1 MPVIHG
7 HRRFFGPADYR
18 IDFDRSENDLSVAFG
33 HYCGAKDLCLVHPV
47 ANLQQLKMAMLPLG
61 MGRGLRAMISAV
73 QGRFANLGMAKKLGV
88 GFVLV
93 LLLTALVA
101 AIGVW
106 SLQTISQRFDGLKQ
120 MSSLNSGLLKVRLLE
135 QEYALHSDPKTVD
148 ALHKGVDALIA
159 LATQLKAQSAA
170 NVPVMNDV
178 EQSLGAYRKA
188 FDEFVELTQSKDL
201 ALEMASW
208 SVSSVANNLDVLQ
221 AGLAD
226 DGAYALKDSQGK
238 EGAEFIE
245 QANQVSQ
252 VSRLMLQ
259 AMNEARVRLDQSRK
273 ASAESAG
280 QGKIEQADQALTQAE
295 TLKNTVKDAGYQTV
309 LNEVT
314 GHIASFS
321 EKLAEYTGLLTQE
334 KQVYQQLHERAAEVV
349 QRVDQAYGAEDQ
361 SMQAELK
368 KNSALIIASSAL
380 ALLVGLIAAWVI
392 TRLIVAPLRSVI
404 LVAQQIAAGD
414 LSATVQVTRRDEIG
428 QLMQAMQQMGAG
440 LSSIVSGLQAGIEQL
455 ASSAQSLSAVT
466 EQTNLEV
473 SSQKEE
479 TEQVATA
486 MNQMTATV
494 HDVARNAEEAALA
507 AQTADGKVETG
518 QQVVRQ
524 SMQRIEQLADSATSA
539 SSSIESL
546 SAEIQNIGTVLS
558 VIKSVAEQTNLLA
571 LNAAIEAARAGEQ
584 GRGFAVV
591 ADEVRALAKRTQQ
604 STEEIER
611 LVSALRSAAQ
621 ASVQQIQSS
630 GELVKLAVSDALQT
644 ESALGSIA
652 AAVSLI
658 QQMNQQIAAAAEQQS
673 SVAEEI
679 NRSVTSIRAS
689 ADQSSVAMQGN
700 ATSSIELAQLGAE
713 LKGMVGHFRL

>member
-1 MPVIHG
+1 
-7 HRRFFGPADYR
+7 
-18 IDFDRSENDLSVAFG
+18 
-33 HYCGAKDLCLVHPV
+33 
-47 ANLQQLKMAMLPLG
+47 
-61 MGRGLRAMISAV
+61 MISAV
-73 QGRFANLGMAKKLGV
+73 QRRFANLGMAKKLGV

-106 SLQTISQRFDGLKQ
+106 SLQTISQRFEGLKQ
-120 MSSLNSGLLKVRLLE
+120 MSALNSSLLKVRLLE
-135 QEYALHSDPKTVD
+135 QDYALHGDPETVD
-148 ALHKGVDALIA
+148 ALHEGVDGLIG
-159 LATQLKAQSAA
+159 LATQLKAQSTT

-178 EQSLGAYRKA
+178 EQALAAYRKS
-188 FDEFVELTQSKDL
+188 FDEFVELAQAKDL

-226 DGAYALKDSQGK
+226 DGAYTLKESQGK

-245 QANQVSQ
+245 QASQVSQ

-273 ASAESAG
+273 GEDERAG
-280 QGKIEQADQALTQAE
+280 QGKIEQAEQALTQAE
-295 TLKNTVKDAGYQTV
+295 QLKTAVKDAGYQTV
-309 LNEVT
+309 LNEVA

-321 EKLAEYTGLLTQE
+321 EKLGEYTGLLAQE
-334 KQVYQQLHERAAEVV
+334 KQVYLQLHERAAQVV
-349 QRVDQAYGAEDQ
+349 ERVDQAYAAEDR
-361 SMQAELK
+361 SMQVELK
-368 KNSALIIASSAL
+368 NNSMLIVGSSAL

-392 TRLIVAPLRSVI
+392 TRLIVVPLRRVI
-404 LVAQQIAAGD
+404 HVAQQIAAGD
-414 LSATVQVTRRDEIG
+414 LSSTVEVTRRDEIG
-428 QLMQAMQQMGAG
+428 QLMLAMQQMGAG
-440 LSSIVSGLQAGIEQL
+440 LGSIVSGLQAGIEQL

-479 TEQVATA
+479 TDQVATA

-494 HDVARNAEEAALA
+494 HDVARNAEEAAQA
-507 AQTADGKVETG
+507 AQRADDKVESG

-539 SSSIESL
+539 STSIESL
-546 SAEIQNIGTVLS
+546 SAQIQNIGTVLG

-689 ADQSSVAMQGN
+689 ADQSSLAMQGN
-700 ATSSIELAQLGAE
+700 AASSIELAQLGAE

>member
-1 MPVIHG
+1 
-7 HRRFFGPADYR
+7 
-18 IDFDRSENDLSVAFG
+18 
-33 HYCGAKDLCLVHPV
+33 
-47 ANLQQLKMAMLPLG
+47 
-61 MGRGLRAMISAV
+61 MISAV

-120 MSSLNSGLLKVRLLE
+120 MSSLNSGLLKVRLIE
-135 QEYALHSDPKTVD
+135 QDYALHGNPKTAD
-148 ALHKGVDALIA
+148 ALREGVDGLIA
-159 LATQLKAQSAA
+159 LATQLKAASAA

-188 FDEFVELTQSKDL
+188 FDEFVSLSQGKDL

-226 DGAYALKDSQGK
+226 DGAYTLKESEGK
-238 EGAEFIE
+238 DGGQFIE

-259 AMNEARVRLDQSRK
+259 AMNEARVRLDLSRK
-273 ASAESAG
+273 GDDSAG
-280 QGKIEQADQALTQAE
+280 QGKIEQADQALAQAE
-295 TLKNTVKDAGYQTV
+295 QLKTTVKDEGYQTV
-309 LNEVT
+309 LNEVV
-314 GHIASFS
+314 GHIGGFS
-321 EKLAEYTGLLTQE
+321 EKLAEYTGLLAQE
-334 KQVYQQLHERAAEVV
+334 KTVSEQLHQRAAQVV
-349 QRVDQAYGAEDQ
+349 ERVDQAYVAEDR

-368 KNSALIIASSAL
+368 KNALLIIGSSAL

-404 LVAQQIAAGD
+404 RVAQQIASGD
-414 LSATVQVTRRDEIG
+414 LSATVEVTRRDEIG

-494 HDVARNAEEAALA
+494 HDVARNAEEAAQA
-507 AQTADGKVETG
+507 AQTADDKVESG
-518 QQVVRQ
+518 QEVVRQ
-524 SMQRIEQLADSATSA
+524 SMARIEQLADSATSA

-621 ASVQQIQSS
+621 SSVQQIQNS

-658 QQMNQQIAAAAEQQS
+658 QQMNQQIAAAAEEQS

-689 ADQSSVAMQGN
+689 ADQSSLAMQGN
-700 ATSSIELAQLGAE
+700 AASSIELAQLGVE

>member
-1 MPVIHG
+1 
-7 HRRFFGPADYR
+7 
-18 IDFDRSENDLSVAFG
+18 
-33 HYCGAKDLCLVHPV
+33 
-47 ANLQQLKMAMLPLG
+47 
-61 MGRGLRAMISAV
+61 MISAV

-88 GFVLV
+88 GFALV

-106 SLQTISQRFDGLKQ
+106 SLHTISQRFDGLKQ
-120 MSSLNSGLLKVRLLE
+120 MSSLNNGLLKVRLLE
-135 QEYALHSDPKTVD
+135 QEYALHGSPKTVD
-148 ALHKGVDALIA
+148 ALHAGVDGLVD
-159 LATQLKAQSAA
+159 LANQLKSASAA

-178 EQSLGAYRKA
+178 EQSLAAYRKA
-188 FDEFVELTQSKDL
+188 FDEFVSLSQAKDL

-226 DGAYALKDSQGK
+226 DGAYTLKESEGK
-238 EGAEFIE
+238 DGAAFIE
-245 QANQVSQ
+245 QASQVSQ

-273 ASAESAG
+273 GDDSAG
-280 QGKIEQADQALTQAE
+280 QGKIEQASQALTQAE
-295 TLKNTVKDAGYQTV
+295 QLKTLVKDEGYQTV

-321 EKLAEYTGLLTQE
+321 DKLAEYTGLLEQE
-334 KQVYQQLHERAAEVV
+334 KTVYQQLHQRAAQVV
-349 QRVDQAYGAEDQ
+349 ERVDQAYVAEDQ
-361 SMQAELK
+361 SMQAQLK
-368 KNSALIIASSAL
+368 NNSLLILGSSVL

-392 TRLIVAPLRSVI
+392 TRLIVAPLRTVI
-404 LVAQQIAAGD
+404 RVAQQIAAGD
-414 LSATVQVTRRDEIG
+414 LSAKVEVTRRDEIG

-440 LSSIVSGLQAGIEQL
+440 LSQIVSGLQAGIEQL
-455 ASSAQSLSAVT
+455 ATSAQSLSAVT

-507 AQTADGKVETG
+507 AQTADGKVESG

-524 SMQRIEQLADSATSA
+524 SMVRIEQLADSATSA

-546 SAEIQNIGTVLS
+546 SAEIQNIGTVLG

-591 ADEVRALAKRTQQ
+591 ADEVRALARRTQQ

-611 LVSALRSAAQ
+611 LVSALRAAAQ

-658 QQMNQQIAAAAEQQS
+658 QQMNQQIAAAAEEQS

-689 ADQSSVAMQGN
+689 ADQSSLAMQGN
-700 ATSSIELAQLGAE
+700 AASSIELAQLGVE

>member
-1 MPVIHG
+1 MT
-7 HRRFFGPADYR
+7 
-18 IDFDRSENDLSVAFG
+18 
-33 HYCGAKDLCLVHPV
+33 
-47 ANLQQLKMAMLPLG
+47 
-61 MGRGLRAMISAV
+61 SAAS
-73 QGRFANLGMAKKLGV
+73 GRFANLGMAKKLGI
-88 GFVLV
+88 GFALV

-101 AIGVW
+101 GIGVW
-106 SLQTISQRFDGLKQ
+106 SLQTVSQRFDGLKQ
-120 MSSLNSGLLKVRLLE
+120 MSQLNSGVLKVRLLE
-135 QEYALHSDPKTVD
+135 QDYALHGDSKTVD
-148 ALHKGVDALIA
+148 SLHESLDALLLLAQQLKGQSTANQSVMGEVELA
-159 LATQLKAQSAA
+159 LA
-170 NVPVMNDV
+170 D
-178 EQSLGAYRKA
+178 YRKA
-188 FDEFVELTQSKDL
+188 FDEFVELTQAKDL

-226 DGAYALKDSQGK
+226 DGAYTLKDSLGK

-245 QANQVSQ
+245 QANQISQ

-259 AMNEARVRLDQSRK
+259 AMNEARVRLDQNRK
-273 ASAESAG
+273 GDEQGSAE
-280 QGKIEQADQALTQAE
+280 QGNIEQAEQALAQAE
-295 TLKNTVKDAGYQTV
+295 QLKSAVKDAGYQTV
-309 LNEVT
+309 LNEVA
-314 GHIASFS
+314 GHIGNFS
-321 EKLAEYTGLLTQE
+321 EKLNEYTGLLARE
-334 KQVYQQLHERAAEVV
+334 KQVYQTLHERAAQVMA
-349 QRVDQAYGAEDQ
+349 RVDQAYAAEDL
-361 SMQAELK
+361 SMQGELE
-368 KNSALIIASSAL
+368 KNTLLIIGSSAL
-380 ALLVGLIAAWVI
+380 ALLVGLLAALSI
-392 TRLIVAPLRSVI
+392 TRLIVRPLRSVMH
-404 LVAQQIAAGD
+404 VAQQIAAGD
-414 LSATVQVTRRDEIG
+414 LSATVVVTRRDEIG
-428 QLMQAMQQMGAG
+428 QLMQAMQQMGSG
-440 LSSIVSGLQAGIEQL
+440 LSGIVSGLQAGIEQL
-455 ASSAQSLSAVT
+455 ASSAQSLSSVT

-473 SSQKEE
+473 STQKEE

-494 HDVARNAEEAALA
+494 HDVARNAEQA
-507 AQTADGKVETG
+507 AQAAQAADDKVESG

-524 SMQRIEQLADSATSA
+524 SMQRIEQLADSATRA
-539 SSSIESL
+539 SSGIESL
-546 SAEIQNIGTVLS
+546 SAEIDNIGSVLD

-604 STEEIER
+604 STEEIAR
-611 LVSALRSAAQ
+611 LVTALHAA
-621 ASVQQIQSS
+621 ADSSVQQIQSS

-689 ADQSSVAMQGN
+689 ADQSSLAMQGN
-700 ATSSIELAQLGAE
+700 AASSIELAQLGVE

>member
-1 MPVIHG
+1 
-7 HRRFFGPADYR
+7 
-18 IDFDRSENDLSVAFG
+18 
-33 HYCGAKDLCLVHPV
+33 
-47 ANLQQLKMAMLPLG
+47 
-61 MGRGLRAMISAV
+61 MISAV

-93 LLLTALVA
+93 LMLTALVA

-148 ALHKGVDALIA
+148 ALHKGVDALVA
-159 LATQLKAQSAA
+159 LAMQLKAQSAA

-188 FDEFVELTQSKDL
+188 FDEFVELTQSKEL

-238 EGAEFIE
+238 DGAEFIE

-273 ASAESAG
+273 ASDESAG

-334 KQVYQQLHERAAEVV
+334 KKVYQQLHERAAEVV

-368 KNSALIIASSAL
+368 KNSLLIIASSAL

-404 LVAQQIAAGD
+404 LVAQHIAAGD

-507 AQTADGKVETG
+507 AQTADSKVETG

-621 ASVQQIQSS
+621 ASVQQIQNS

-700 ATSSIELAQLGAE
+700 ATSSIELAQLGVE

>member
-1 MPVIHG
+1 M
-7 HRRFFGPADYR
+7 
-18 IDFDRSENDLSVAFG
+18 
-33 HYCGAKDLCLVHPV
+33 
-47 ANLQQLKMAMLPLG
+47 
-61 MGRGLRAMISAV
+61 
-73 QGRFANLGMAKKLGV
+73 
-88 GFVLV
+88 
-93 LLLTALVA
+93 T
-101 AIGVW
+101 
-106 SLQTISQRFDGLKQ
+106 
-120 MSSLNSGLLKVRLLE
+120 
-135 QEYALHSDPKTVD
+135 
-148 ALHKGVDALIA
+148 
-159 LATQLKAQSAA
+159 
-170 NVPVMNDV
+170 DV
-178 EQSLGAYRKA
+178 EQALGAYRKA
-188 FDEFVELTQSKDL
+188 FDEFVELTQTKDL

-221 AGLAD
+221 AGLSD
-226 DGAYALKDSQGK
+226 DGTYALKDSQGK
-238 EGAEFIE
+238 DGKEFVE
-245 QANQVSQ
+245 QAGQVSH
-252 VSRLMLQ
+252 VSQLMLQ

-273 ASAESAG
+273 GDEEN
-280 QGKIEQADQALTQAE
+280 QNKGKIEQADQALAQVEA
-295 TLKNTVKDAGYQTV
+295 LKTAVKDPGYQTV
-309 LNEVT
+309 LTEVS
-314 GHIASFS
+314 GHIASFGD
-321 EKLAEYTGLLTQE
+321 KLTEYTGLLEQE
-334 KQVYQQLHERAAEVV
+334 KKVYQQLHERAAQVV
-349 QRVDQAYGAEDQ
+349 ERVNQAYAAEDQ

-368 KNSALIIASSAL
+368 KNALLIIGSSAL
-380 ALLVGLIAAWVI
+380 ALLVGLVAALVI

-414 LSATVQVTRRDEIG
+414 LTGKVEVRRRDEIG

-440 LSSIVSGLQAGIEQL
+440 LSGIVSGLQAGIEQL
-455 ASSAQSLSAVT
+455 ATSAHSLSAVT

-494 HDVARNAEEAALA
+494 HDVARNAEEAAQA
-507 AQTADGKVETG
+507 AQTADDKVDSG

-524 SMQRIEQLADSATSA
+524 SMQRIEQLADSASSA
-539 SSSIESL
+539 SLSIESL
-546 SAEIQNIGTVLS
+546 SAEIQNIGTVLG

-611 LVSALRSAAQ
+611 LVSALRTAAQ
-621 ASVQQIQSS
+621 ASVHQIQSS

-658 QQMNQQIAAAAEQQS
+658 QQMNQQIAAAAEEQS

-689 ADQSSVAMQGN
+689 ADQSALAMQGN
-700 ATSSIELAQLGAE
+700 AASSIELAQLGME
-713 LKGMVGHFRL
+713 LKGMVGHFRI

>member
-1 MPVIHG
+1 VLAKA
-7 HRRFFGPADYR
+7 RCESASTDY
-18 IDFDRSENDLSVAFG
+18 V
-33 HYCGAKDLCLVHPV
+33 
-47 ANLQQLKMAMLPLG
+47 
-61 MGRGLRAMISAV
+61 RGLSAMISAV

-135 QEYALHSDPKTVD
+135 QEYALHGNPKVAT
-148 ALHKGVDALIA
+148 ALREGVDGLIA
-159 LATQLKAQSAA
+159 LANELKAQSPA
-170 NVPVMNDV
+170 NVPVMSDV

-188 FDEFVELTQSKDL
+188 FDEFVSLSQAKDL

-221 AGLAD
+221 SGLAD
-226 DGAYALKDSQGK
+226 DGAYTLKDSEGK
-238 EGAEFIE
+238 DGAQFIE
-245 QANQVSQ
+245 QASQVSQ

-273 ASAESAG
+273 GDDSAG
-280 QGKIEQADQALTQAE
+280 QGKIEQADQALAQAE
-295 TLKNTVKDAGYQTV
+295 QLKTTVKDEGYLTV
-309 LNEVT
+309 LNEVV
-314 GHIASFS
+314 GHIGGFS
-321 EKLAEYTGLLTQE
+321 EKLTEYTDLLAQE
-334 KQVYQQLHERAAEVV
+334 KIVYGQLNQRAAQVME
-349 QRVDQAYGAEDQ
+349 RVDQAYVAEDQ
-361 SMQAELK
+361 SMQTELK
-368 KNSALIIASSAL
+368 KNSLLIIGSSAL

-392 TRLIVAPLRSVI
+392 TRLIVGPLRKVI
-404 LVAQQIAAGD
+404 GVAQQIAAGD
-414 LSATVQVTRRDEIG
+414 LSATVEVTRRDEIG
-428 QLMQAMQQMGAG
+428 QLMQAMQQMGEG

-507 AQTADGKVETG
+507 AQTADDKVESG
-518 QQVVRQ
+518 QAVVRQ
-524 SMQRIEQLADSATSA
+524 SMTRIEQLADSASSA

-591 ADEVRALAKRTQQ
+591 ADEVRALARRTQQ

-621 ASVQQIQSS
+621 SSVQQIQSS
-630 GELVKLAVSDALQT
+630 GELVKLAVSDALLT

-652 AAVSLI
+652 SAVSLI
-658 QQMNQQIAAAAEQQS
+658 QQMNQQIAAAAEEQS

-689 ADQSSVAMQGN
+689 ADQSSLAMQGN
-700 ATSSIELAQLGAE
+700 AASSIELAQLGSE

>member
-1 MPVIHG
+1 
-7 HRRFFGPADYR
+7 
-18 IDFDRSENDLSVAFG
+18 
-33 HYCGAKDLCLVHPV
+33 
-47 ANLQQLKMAMLPLG
+47 
-61 MGRGLRAMISAV
+61 MISAV
-73 QGRFANLGMAKKLGV
+73 QGRFANLGMAKKMGV

-135 QEYALHSDPKTVD
+135 QEYALHGNPKTAD
-148 ALHKGVDALIA
+148 ALRQGVDALIA
-159 LATQLKAQSAA
+159 LANQLKAQTAA

-188 FDEFVELTQSKDL
+188 FDEFVSLSQAKDL

-221 AGLAD
+221 SGLAD
-226 DGAYALKDSQGK
+226 DGAYTLKQSEGK
-238 EGAEFIE
+238 DGGQIIE
-245 QANQVSQ
+245 QASQVSQ

-273 ASAESAG
+273 GDDSAG
-280 QGKIEQADQALTQAE
+280 QGKIEQADQALAQAE
-295 TLKNTVKDAGYQTV
+295 QLKSTVKDEGYLTV
-309 LNEVT
+309 LNEVS
-314 GHIASFS
+314 GHIGGFT
-321 EKLAEYTGLLTQE
+321 EKLAEYTGLLAQE
-334 KQVYQQLHERAAEVV
+334 KTVYEQLHQRAAQVME
-349 QRVDQAYGAEDQ
+349 RVDQAYVAEDQ
-361 SMQAELK
+361 SMQTELK
-368 KNSALIIASSAL
+368 KNSMLIIGSSAL

-404 LVAQQIAAGD
+404 RVAQQIAAGD
-414 LSATVQVTRRDEIG
+414 LSATVEVTRRDEIG

-440 LSSIVSGLQAGIEQL
+440 LSTIVSGLQAGIEQL

-494 HDVARNAEEAALA
+494 HDVARNAEEAAQA
-507 AQTADGKVETG
+507 AQTADGKVESG

-524 SMQRIEQLADSATSA
+524 SMARIEQLADSATSA

-621 ASVQQIQSS
+621 SSVQQIQNS

-658 QQMNQQIAAAAEQQS
+658 QQMNQQIAAAAEEQS

-689 ADQSSVAMQGN
+689 ADQSSLAMQGN
-700 ATSSIELAQLGAE
+700 AASSIELAQLGIE

>member
-1 MPVIHG
+1 
-7 HRRFFGPADYR
+7 
-18 IDFDRSENDLSVAFG
+18 
-33 HYCGAKDLCLVHPV
+33 
-47 ANLQQLKMAMLPLG
+47 
-61 MGRGLRAMISAV
+61 MISAV

-88 GFVLV
+88 GFLLV

-106 SLQTISQRFDGLKQ
+106 SLQTISHRFDGLKQ

-135 QEYALHSDPKTVD
+135 QEYALHGNPKIVT
-148 ALHKGVDALIA
+148 ALHEGVDGLVV
-159 LATQLKAQSAA
+159 LANQLKAQSPA
-170 NVPVMNDV
+170 NVPVMSDV

-188 FDEFVELTQSKDL
+188 FDEFVSLSQAKDL

-226 DGAYALKDSQGK
+226 DGAYALKESEGKDGSQ
-238 EGAEFIE
+238 FIE

-273 ASAESAG
+273 GDDSA
-280 QGKIEQADQALTQAE
+280 QGKIEQAAQALAQAE
-295 TLKNTVKDAGYQTV
+295 QLKTTVKDEGYLTV
-309 LNEVT
+309 LNEVV
-314 GHIASFS
+314 GHIGGFS
-321 EKLAEYTGLLTQE
+321 EKLAEYTGLLAQE
-334 KQVYQQLHERAAEVV
+334 KTVYEQLHQRAAQVV
-349 QRVDQAYGAEDQ
+349 ERVDQAYVAEDR
-361 SMQAELK
+361 SMQTELK
-368 KNSALIIASSAL
+368 KNSVLIIGSSAL

-392 TRLIVAPLRSVI
+392 TRLIVGPLRSVI
-404 LVAQQIAAGD
+404 RVAQQIAAGD
-414 LSATVQVTRRDEIG
+414 LSATVEVTRRDEIG

-494 HDVARNAEEAALA
+494 HDVARNAEEAAQA
-507 AQTADGKVETG
+507 AQTADGKVESG
-518 QQVVRQ
+518 QAVVRQ
-524 SMQRIEQLADSATSA
+524 SMARIEQLADSASSA

-546 SAEIQNIGTVLS
+546 SAEIQNIGTVLG

-591 ADEVRALAKRTQQ
+591 ADEVRALARRTQQ

-621 ASVQQIQSS
+621 SSVQQIQSS

-658 QQMNQQIAAAAEQQS
+658 QQMNQQIAAAAEEQS

-689 ADQSSVAMQGN
+689 ADQSSLAMQGN
-700 ATSSIELAQLGAE
+700 AASSIELAQLGVE

>member
-1 MPVIHG
+1 MIW
-7 HRRFFGPADYR
+7 
-18 IDFDRSENDLSVAFG
+18 
-33 HYCGAKDLCLVHPV
+33 
-47 ANLQQLKMAMLPLG
+47 AM
-61 MGRGLRAMISAV
+61 

-93 LLLTALVA
+93 LLLTAVVA

-135 QEYALHSDPKTVD
+135 QEYALHGNPKTAD
-148 ALHKGVDALIA
+148 ALREGVDGLVA
-159 LATQLKAQSAA
+159 LANQLKAGSAA
-170 NVPVMNDV
+170 NVPVMTDV
-178 EQSLGAYRKA
+178 EQSLAAYRKA
-188 FDEFVELTQSKDL
+188 FDEFVSLSQAKDL
-201 ALEMASW
+201 ALEMAGW

-226 DGAYALKDSQGK
+226 DGAYTLKDSEGK
-238 EGAEFIE
+238 DGAQFIE

-273 ASAESAG
+273 GDDSAG
-280 QGKIEQADQALTQAE
+280 QGKIEQASQALTQAE
-295 TLKNTVKDAGYQTV
+295 QLKTTVKDEGYQTV

-314 GHIASFS
+314 GHIASFND
-321 EKLAEYTGLLTQE
+321 KLAEYTGLLEQE
-334 KQVYQQLHERAAEVV
+334 KTVYLQLHQRAGQVV
-349 QRVDQAYGAEDQ
+349 ERVDQAYGAEDQ
-361 SMQAELK
+361 SMQTELQ
-368 KNSALIIASSAL
+368 KNSLLIIGSSAL

-404 LVAQQIAAGD
+404 RVAQQIASGD
-414 LSATVQVTRRDEIG
+414 LSGTVEVTRRDEIG

-440 LSSIVSGLQAGIEQL
+440 LSQIVSGLQAGIEQL
-455 ASSAQSLSAVT
+455 ATSAQSLSAVT

-494 HDVARNAEEAALA
+494 HDVARNAEEAAQA
-507 AQTADGKVETG
+507 AQTADGKVESG
-518 QQVVRQ
+518 QHVVRQ
-524 SMQRIEQLADSATSA
+524 SMARIEQLADSANSA

-546 SAEIQNIGTVLS
+546 SAEIQNIGTVLG

-611 LVSALRSAAQ
+611 LVSALRTAAQ

-658 QQMNQQIAAAAEQQS
+658 QQMNQQIAAAAEEQS

-700 ATSSIELAQLGAE
+700 AASSIELAQLGVE

>member
-1 MPVIHG
+1 
-7 HRRFFGPADYR
+7 
-18 IDFDRSENDLSVAFG
+18 
-33 HYCGAKDLCLVHPV
+33 
-47 ANLQQLKMAMLPLG
+47 
-61 MGRGLRAMISAV
+61 MISAV
-73 QGRFANLGMAKKLGV
+73 QGRFANLGMAKKLGI

-120 MSSLNSGLLKVRLLE
+120 MSSLNSDLLNVRLLE
-135 QEYALHSDPKTVD
+135 RDYALHGNPKTVD
-148 ALHKGVDALIA
+148 ALHEGVDALIA
-159 LATQLKAQSAA
+159 QANRLKAQAPA
-170 NVPVMNDV
+170 NVAVMSDV
-178 EQSLGAYRKA
+178 EQSLVAYRKA
-188 FDEFVELTQSKDL
+188 FDEFVSLTQAKDL

-226 DGAYALKDSQGK
+226 DGAYTLKDSEGK
-238 EGAEFIE
+238 DGAQFIE
-245 QANQVSQ
+245 QASQVSQ

-273 ASAESAG
+273 GDDSAKG
-280 QGKIEQADQALTQAE
+280 NIEQAAQAQAQAE
-295 TLKNTVKDAGYQTV
+295 QLKSTVKDEGYLTV
-309 LNEVT
+309 LNEVS
-314 GHIASFS
+314 GHIAGFND
-321 EKLAEYTGLLTQE
+321 KLAEYTGLLAQE
-334 KQVYQQLHERAAEVV
+334 KTVSEQLHQRAAQVV
-349 QRVDQAYGAEDQ
+349 ERVDQAYVAQDVA
-361 SMQAELK
+361 MQGELK
-368 KNSALIIASSAL
+368 KNSVLIIGSSAL

-392 TRLIVAPLRSVI
+392 TRLIVAPLRSVMQ
-404 LVAQQIAAGD
+404 VAQRIAAGD
-414 LSATVQVTRRDEIG
+414 LSATVEVTRRDEIG
-428 QLMQAMQQMGAG
+428 QLMQSMQQMGAG
-440 LSSIVSGLQAGIEQL
+440 LSAIVSGLQAGIEQL

-507 AQTADGKVETG
+507 AQTADDKVESG

-524 SMQRIEQLADSATSA
+524 SMARIEQLADSATSA

-546 SAEIQNIGTVLS
+546 SAEIQNIGTVLE

-591 ADEVRALAKRTQQ
+591 ADEVRALARRTQQ

-611 LVSALRSAAQ
+611 LVSALRSAAYS
-621 ASVQQIQSS
+621 SVQQIQSS

-658 QQMNQQIAAAAEQQS
+658 QQMNQQIAAAAEEQS

-689 ADQSSVAMQGN
+689 ADQSSIAMRGN
-700 ATSSIELAQLGAE
+700 AASSVELAQLGSE
-713 LKGMVGHFRL
+713 LRGMVGHFRL

>member
-1 MPVIHG
+1 M
-7 HRRFFGPADYR
+7 
-18 IDFDRSENDLSVAFG
+18 N
-33 HYCGAKDLCLVHPV
+33 
-47 ANLQQLKMAMLPLG
+47 
-61 MGRGLRAMISAV
+61 SATN
-73 QGRFANLGMAKKLGV
+73 GRFANLGMAKKLGI
-88 GFVLV
+88 GFTLV
-93 LLLTALVA
+93 LLLTAVVA

-106 SLQTISQRFDGLKQ
+106 SLQTISHRFDGLQQ

-135 QEYALHSDPKTVD
+135 QEFALRGDAKAVD
-148 ALHKGVDALIA
+148 ALHEGVEGLLQLASELKG
-159 LATQLKAQSAA
+159 QSAA
-170 NVPVMNDV
+170 NVPLMNDV
-178 EQSLGAYRKA
+178 EQALAAYRKA
-188 FDEFVELTQSKDL
+188 FDEFVELTQAKDL

-226 DGAYALKDSQGK
+226 DGTYGLKESQGK
-238 EGAEFIE
+238 EGSEFID
-245 QANQVSQ
+245 QANQISQ

-259 AMNEARVRLDQSRK
+259 AMNEARLRLDQSRK
-273 ASAESAG
+273 GDEENAG
-280 QGKIEQADQALTQAE
+280 QGKIEQAEQALAQAE
-295 TLKNTVKDAGYQTV
+295 QLKTAVKDPGYQTV
-309 LNEVT
+309 LNEVA
-314 GHIASFS
+314 GHIGNFG
-321 EKLAEYTGLLTQE
+321 EKLAEYTGLLAQE
-334 KQVYQQLHERAAEVV
+334 KTVYQQLRERAAQVTE
-349 QRVDQAYGAEDQ
+349 RVDQAYAAQDL

-368 KNSALIIASSAL
+368 QNAWLIIGSSAL
-380 ALLVGLIAAWVI
+380 ALLVGLLASWII
-392 TRLIVAPLRSVI
+392 TRLIVAPLRRVI
-404 LVAQQIAAGD
+404 RLAQQIAAGD
-414 LSATVQVTRRDEIG
+414 LSATVEVTRRDEIG
-428 QLMQAMQQMGAG
+428 QLMLAMQQMGAG
-440 LSSIVSGLQAGIEQL
+440 LSSIVSGLQADIEQL

-507 AQTADGKVETG
+507 AQSADNKVESG

-524 SMQRIEQLADSATSA
+524 SMQRIEQLADSANSA

-546 SAEIQNIGTVLS
+546 SAEIQNIGAVLG

-611 LVSALRSAAQ
+611 LVSALRMAADS
-621 ASVQQIQSS
+621 SVQQIQSS

-652 AAVSLI
+652 SAVSLI

-689 ADQSSVAMQGN
+689 ADQSSLAMQGN
-700 ATSSIELAQLGAE
+700 AASSIELAQLGVE

>member
-1 MPVIHG
+1 
-7 HRRFFGPADYR
+7 
-18 IDFDRSENDLSVAFG
+18 
-33 HYCGAKDLCLVHPV
+33 
-47 ANLQQLKMAMLPLG
+47 
-61 MGRGLRAMISAV
+61 MISAV
-73 QGRFANLGMAKKLGV
+73 QRRFANLGMAKKLGL

-93 LLLTALVA
+93 LLLTAVVA

-106 SLQTISQRFDGLKQ
+106 SLQTISHRFNGLKQ
-120 MSSLNSGLLKVRLLE
+120 MSSLNSELLKVRLLE
-135 QEYALHSDPKTVD
+135 QEYALRSDPKTVD
-148 ALHKGVDALIA
+148 ALRLGVDGLIA
-159 LATQLKAQSAA
+159 QANELKTQSAA

-178 EQSLGAYRKA
+178 EQALAAYRKA
-188 FDEFVELTQSKDL
+188 FDEFVELSQSKDL

-226 DGAYALKDSQGK
+226 DGAYTLKESEGK

-245 QANQVSQ
+245 QANQVSE

-273 ASAESAG
+273 GSDEVG
-280 QGKIEQADQALTQAE
+280 QGTIEQAEQAMKQAE
-295 TLKNTVKDAGYQTV
+295 VLKTTVKDPGYQTV
-309 LNEVT
+309 LNEVA
-314 GHIASFS
+314 GHIAGFN
-321 EKLAEYTGLLTQE
+321 EKLAEYTGLLAQE
-334 KQVYQQLHERAAEVV
+334 KIVYQQLHQRASQVVERVN
-349 QRVDQAYGAEDQ
+349 QAYTAEDGA
-361 SMQAELK
+361 MQAELK
-368 KNSALIIASSAL
+368 KNSLLIIGSSAL

-392 TRLIVAPLRSVI
+392 TRLIVGPLRSVI
-404 LVAQQIAAGD
+404 RVAQQIASGD
-414 LSATVQVTRRDEIG
+414 LSATVQVTRQDEIG
-428 QLMQAMQQMGAG
+428 QLMLAMQQMGAG
-440 LSSIVSGLQAGIEQL
+440 LSGIVSGLQAGIEQL
-455 ASSAQSLSAVT
+455 ANSAQSLSAVT

-494 HDVARNAEEAALA
+494 HDVARNAEEAAQA
-507 AQTADGKVETG
+507 AQTADDKVESG

-524 SMQRIEQLADSATSA
+524 SMVRIEQLADSATSA

-621 ASVQQIQSS
+621 TSVQQIQSS
-630 GELVKLAVSDALQT
+630 GELVKMAVSDALQT

-689 ADQSSVAMQGN
+689 ADQSSLAMQGN
-700 ATSSIELAQLGAE
+700 AASSIELAQLGVE

>member
-1 MPVIHG
+1 
-7 HRRFFGPADYR
+7 
-18 IDFDRSENDLSVAFG
+18 
-33 HYCGAKDLCLVHPV
+33 
-47 ANLQQLKMAMLPLG
+47 
-61 MGRGLRAMISAV
+61 MISAV

-135 QEYALHSDPKTVD
+135 QEYALHGNPKTAD
-148 ALHKGVDALIA
+148 ALHEGVDGLIA
-159 LATQLKAQSAA
+159 LATQLKAQSTSS
-170 NVPVMNDV
+170 VPVMNDV

-188 FDEFVELTQSKDL
+188 FDEFVSLSQAKDL

-226 DGAYALKDSQGK
+226 DGAYALKESEGK
-238 EGAEFIE
+238 DGAQFIE

-273 ASAESAG
+273 GDDSAG
-280 QGKIEQADQALTQAE
+280 QGKIEQADQALAQAGQ
-295 TLKNTVKDAGYQTV
+295 LKTTVKDEGYLTV
-309 LNEVT
+309 LNEVV
-314 GHIASFS
+314 GHIGGFS
-321 EKLAEYTGLLTQE
+321 EKLAEYTGLLAQE
-334 KQVYQQLHERAAEVV
+334 KTVYEQLHQRAAQVV
-349 QRVDQAYGAEDQ
+349 DRVDQAYVAEDQ
-361 SMQAELK
+361 SMQTELK
-368 KNSALIIASSAL
+368 KNSLLIIGSSAL

-404 LVAQQIAAGD
+404 RVAQQIAAGD
-414 LSATVQVTRRDEIG
+414 LSGTVEVTRRDEIG

-494 HDVARNAEEAALA
+494 HDVARNAEEAAQA
-507 AQTADGKVETG
+507 AQTADGKVESG

-524 SMQRIEQLADSATSA
+524 SMARIERLADSATSA

-621 ASVQQIQSS
+621 SSVQQIQNS

-658 QQMNQQIAAAAEQQS
+658 QQMNQQIAAAAEEQS

-689 ADQSSVAMQGN
+689 ADQSSLAMQGN
-700 ATSSIELAQLGAE
+700 AASSIELAQLGVE

>member
-1 MPVIHG
+1 
-7 HRRFFGPADYR
+7 
-18 IDFDRSENDLSVAFG
+18 
-33 HYCGAKDLCLVHPV
+33 
-47 ANLQQLKMAMLPLG
+47 
-61 MGRGLRAMISAV
+61 MISGV
-73 QGRFANLGMAKKLGV
+73 QGPFANLGMAKKMAL

-101 AIGVW
+101 AIGIW

-135 QEYALHSDPKTVD
+135 QEFALRGDGKTAD
-148 ALHKGVDALIA
+148 ALRLGIDEIKG
-159 LATQLKAQSAA
+159 LATSLKAESQASAS
-170 NVPVMNDV
+170 VMSEVD
-178 EQSLGAYRKA
+178 QSLDAYRKA
-188 FDEFVELTQSKDL
+188 FDEFVELTAAKDL

-226 DGAYALKDSQGK
+226 DGTYTLKESAGK

-245 QANQVSQ
+245 QANLVSQ
-252 VSRLMLQ
+252 VSKLMLQ
-259 AMNEARVRLDQSRK
+259 AMNEARVRLDQGRQANSD
-273 ASAESAG
+273 ESNE
-280 QGKIEQADQALTQAE
+280 GKIEQADQALAQAQAL
-295 TLKNTVKDAGYQTV
+295 TGMLKDAGYQTV

-314 GHIASFS
+314 GHIAGFS
-321 EKLAEYTGLLTQE
+321 EKLAEYTGLLAQE
-334 KQVYQQLHERAAEVV
+334 KQVYQRLHQRAGDVV
-349 QRVDQAYGAEDQ
+349 RQVDQAYAAQDQ
-361 SMQAELK
+361 AMQAELQ
-368 KNSALIIASSAL
+368 KNSLLIIASSIL
-380 ALLVGLIAAWVI
+380 ALLVGLVAAWVI

-404 LVAQQIAAGD
+404 RLAEQIAAGD
-414 LSATVQVTRRDEIG
+414 LSATVEVTRRDEIG
-428 QLMQAMQQMGAG
+428 QLMQAMQQMGSG
-440 LSSIVSGLQAGIEQL
+440 LSRIVSGLQAGIEQL

-494 HDVARNAEEAALA
+494 HDVARNAEEAAQA
-507 AQTADGKVETG
+507 AQTADDKVENG
-518 QQVVRQ
+518 QVVVRQ

-539 SSSIESL
+539 SSSIDGL
-546 SAEIQNIGTVLS
+546 SAQIQNIGSVLD

-591 ADEVRALAKRTQQ
+591 ADEVRALARRTRQ
-604 STEEIER
+604 STEEIEG
-611 LVSALRSAAQ
+611 LVSALRAAAE
-621 ASVQQIQSS
+621 ASVQTIRGS

-689 ADQSSVAMQGN
+689 ADQSSLAMQGN
-700 ATSSIELAQLGAE
+700 AASSIELAQLGGE

>member
-1 MPVIHG
+1 
-7 HRRFFGPADYR
+7 
-18 IDFDRSENDLSVAFG
+18 
-33 HYCGAKDLCLVHPV
+33 
-47 ANLQQLKMAMLPLG
+47 
-61 MGRGLRAMISAV
+61 MISAV

-135 QEYALHSDPKTVD
+135 QEYALHGNPKTAD
-148 ALHKGVDALIA
+148 ALREGVDGLIA
-159 LATQLKAQSAA
+159 LATQLKAASAA

-188 FDEFVELTQSKDL
+188 FDEFVSLSQAKDL

-226 DGAYALKDSQGK
+226 DGAYALKESEGK
-238 EGAEFIE
+238 DGGQFIE

-273 ASAESAG
+273 GDDSAG

-295 TLKNTVKDAGYQTV
+295 QLKTTVKDEGYQTV
-309 LNEVT
+309 LNEVV
-314 GHIASFS
+314 GHIGGFS
-321 EKLAEYTGLLTQE
+321 EKLAEYTGLLAQE
-334 KQVYQQLHERAAEVV
+334 KTVYEQLHQRASQVV
-349 QRVDQAYGAEDQ
+349 ERVDQAYVAEDQ

-368 KNSALIIASSAL
+368 KNSLLIIGSSAL

-404 LVAQQIAAGD
+404 RVAQQIASGD
-414 LSATVQVTRRDEIG
+414 LSATIEVTRRDEIG

-494 HDVARNAEEAALA
+494 HDVARNAEEAAQA
-507 AQTADGKVETG
+507 AQTADGKVESG

-524 SMQRIEQLADSATSA
+524 SMARIEQLADSATSA

-621 ASVQQIQSS
+621 SSVQQIQNS

-652 AAVSLI
+652 AAVS
-658 QQMNQQIAAAAEQQS
+658 
-673 SVAEEI
+673 
-679 NRSVTSIRAS
+679 
-689 ADQSSVAMQGN
+689 
-700 ATSSIELAQLGAE
+700 
-713 LKGMVGHFRL
+713 

>member
-1 MPVIHG
+1 M
-7 HRRFFGPADYR
+7 
-18 IDFDRSENDLSVAFG
+18 N
-33 HYCGAKDLCLVHPV
+33 
-47 ANLQQLKMAMLPLG
+47 
-61 MGRGLRAMISAV
+61 SAV
-73 QGRFANLGMAKKLGV
+73 QGRFANLGMAKKMGV
-88 GFVLV
+88 GFALV
-93 LLLTALVA
+93 LLLTALIAV
-101 AIGVW
+101 IGVW
-106 SLQTISQRFDGLKQ
+106 SLQTISQRFNDLKQ

-135 QEYALHSDPKTVD
+135 QEYALRGDAKTVE
-148 ALHKGVDALIA
+148 ALHAGVDDLIV
-159 LATQLKAQSAA
+159 LANGLKQASAA
-170 NVPVMNDV
+170 NVPVMSDV
-178 EQSLGAYRKA
+178 EQSLLAYRAA
-188 FDEFVELTQSKDL
+188 FDEFVSLSQTKDL
-201 ALEMASW
+201 ALEMANW

-226 DGAYALKDSQGK
+226 DGAYTLKESQGK
-238 EGAEFIE
+238 DGAQFIE
-245 QANQVSQ
+245 QAGQVSQ

-259 AMNEARVRLDQSRK
+259 AMNEARVRLDLSRK
-273 ASAESAG
+273 GDDSGG
-280 QGKIEQADQALTQAE
+280 QGKIEQADQALSQAE
-295 TLKNTVKDAGYQTV
+295 QLKSTVVDDGYKTV

-314 GHIASFS
+314 GHIAGFS
-321 EKLAEYTGLLTQE
+321 EKLAEYTGLLAQE
-334 KQVYQQLHERAAEVV
+334 KTVYGQLHQRAAQVV
-349 QRVDQAYGAEDQ
+349 DRVDQAYVAEDL

-368 KNSALIIASSAL
+368 KNALLIIGSSAL

-392 TRLIVAPLRSVI
+392 TRLIVAPLRSVMH
-404 LVAQQIAAGD
+404 VAQRIASGD
-414 LSATVQVTRRDEIG
+414 LSATVEVTRRDEIG
-428 QLMQAMQQMGAG
+428 QLMLAMQQMGAG
-440 LSSIVSGLQAGIEQL
+440 LSNIVSGLQAGIEQL
-455 ASSAQSLSAVT
+455 ASSAQSLSAGT

-494 HDVARNAEEAALA
+494 HDVARNAEEAAQA
-507 AQTADGKVETG
+507 AQTADSKVESG

-524 SMQRIEQLADSATSA
+524 SMARIELLADSATSA

-546 SAEIQNIGTVLS
+546 SAEIQNIGTVLG

-658 QQMNQQIAAAAEQQS
+658 QQMNQQIAAAAEEQS

-689 ADQSSVAMQGN
+689 ADQSSLAMQGN
-700 ATSSIELAQLGAE
+700 AASSIQLAQLGIE
-713 LKGMVGHFRL
+713 LKGMVGHFKL

>member
-1 MPVIHG
+1 
-7 HRRFFGPADYR
+7 
-18 IDFDRSENDLSVAFG
+18 
-33 HYCGAKDLCLVHPV
+33 
-47 ANLQQLKMAMLPLG
+47 
-61 MGRGLRAMISAV
+61 MISAV

-135 QEYALHSDPKTVD
+135 QEYALGGNPKTAD
-148 ALHKGVDALIA
+148 ALHKGIDDLVA
-159 LATQLKAQSAA
+159 LANELKEQSAA
-170 NVPVMNDV
+170 NVPVMSDV
-178 EQSLGAYRKA
+178 EHSLSAYRKA
-188 FDEFVELTQSKDL
+188 FDEFVSLSQAKDL

-226 DGAYALKDSQGK
+226 DGAYTLKESAGK
-238 EGAEFIE
+238 DGAQFIE
-245 QANQVSQ
+245 QASQVSQ
-252 VSRLMLQ
+252 VSQLMLQ

-273 ASAESAG
+273 GDDSAA
-280 QGKIEQADQALTQAE
+280 QGKIEQADQALVQAGQLR
-295 TLKNTVKDAGYQTV
+295 TTVKDEGYQTV
-309 LNEVT
+309 LNEVA
-314 GHIASFS
+314 GHIGGFS
-321 EKLAEYTGLLTQE
+321 EKLAEYTGLLAQE
-334 KQVYQQLHERAAEVV
+334 KIVYEQLRQRAAQVV
-349 QRVDQAYGAEDQ
+349 ERVDQAYVAEDQ

-368 KNSALIIASSAL
+368 KNSLLIIGSSAL

-392 TRLIVAPLRSVI
+392 TRLIVGPLRSVMR
-404 LVAQQIAAGD
+404 VAQQIAAGD
-414 LSATVQVTRRDEIG
+414 LSATVEVTRRDEIG
-428 QLMQAMQQMGAG
+428 QLMQAMQQMGTG

-455 ASSAQSLSAVT
+455 ASSAQSLSTVT

-479 TEQVATA
+479 TDQVATA

-494 HDVARNAEEAALA
+494 HDVARNAEEAAQA
-507 AQTADGKVETG
+507 AQTADDKVGSG

-524 SMQRIEQLADSATSA
+524 SMARIEQLADSATSA

-546 SAEIQNIGTVLS
+546 SAQIQNIGTVLG

-611 LVSALRSAAQ
+611 LVSALRSAAHS
-621 ASVQQIQSS
+621 SVQQIQNS

-658 QQMNQQIAAAAEQQS
+658 QQMNQQIAAAAEEQS

-689 ADQSSVAMQGN
+689 ADQSSLAMRGN
-700 ATSSIELAQLGAE
+700 AASSIELAQLGVE

>member
-1 MPVIHG
+1 M
-7 HRRFFGPADYR
+7 
-18 IDFDRSENDLSVAFG
+18 N
-33 HYCGAKDLCLVHPV
+33 
-47 ANLQQLKMAMLPLG
+47 
-61 MGRGLRAMISAV
+61 SAV
-73 QGRFANLGMAKKLGV
+73 QGRFANLGMAKKLGI
-88 GFVLV
+88 GFALV

-106 SLQTISQRFDGLKQ
+106 SLQTISHRFDGLKQ

-135 QEYALHSDPKTVD
+135 QEYALHGSSKTVD
-148 ALHKGVDALIA
+148 ALHAGVDGLIA
-159 LATQLKAQSAA
+159 LANQLKSASAA

-188 FDEFVELTQSKDL
+188 FDEFVSLSQAKDL

-208 SVSSVANNLDVLQ
+208 SVSSVANNLDILQ

-226 DGAYALKDSQGK
+226 DGAYTLKETEGK
-238 EGAEFIE
+238 DGAAFIE
-245 QANQVSQ
+245 QSSQVSQ

-259 AMNEARVRLDQSRK
+259 AMNEAHVRLAQSRK
-273 ASAESAG
+273 GDDSAG
-280 QGKIEQADQALTQAE
+280 QGKIEQASQALAQAE
-295 TLKNTVKDAGYQTV
+295 QLKTTVKDEGYQTV

-321 EKLAEYTGLLTQE
+321 DKLAEYTGLLEQE
-334 KQVYQQLHERAAEVV
+334 KTVYQQLHQRAAQVV
-349 QRVDQAYGAEDQ
+349 ERVDQAYVAEDQ
-361 SMQAELK
+361 SMQVQLK
-368 KNSALIIASSAL
+368 NNSLLILGSSVL

-404 LVAQQIAAGD
+404 RVAQQIAAGD
-414 LSATVQVTRRDEIG
+414 LSAKVEVTRRDEIG

-440 LSSIVSGLQAGIEQL
+440 LSQIVSGLQAGIEQL
-455 ASSAQSLSAVT
+455 ATSAQSLSAVT

-507 AQTADGKVETG
+507 AQTADGKVESG
-518 QQVVRQ
+518 QQVVRH
-524 SMQRIEQLADSATSA
+524 SMVRIEQLADSATSA

-546 SAEIQNIGTVLS
+546 SAEIQNIGTVLG

-611 LVSALRSAAQ
+611 LVSALRAAAQ

-658 QQMNQQIAAAAEQQS
+658 QQMNQQIAAAAEEQS

-689 ADQSSVAMQGN
+689 ADQSSLAMQGN
-700 ATSSIELAQLGAE
+700 AASSIELAQLGVE